1 MPLKPLYMDELVYQ
15 PAEDSYL
22 LLRYVERLVEGLV
35 LDMGTGSGVQAL
47 GAASKPGVELVVAVD
62 IDSEAVE
69 EADRNLRAAGLRR
82 RVELLV
88 ADLFSAF
95 RPLRVFNWIVFNPP
109 YLPSEGAVDEISW
122 AGGPRGGE
130 VIECFLRD
138 ASSYLRGDGGILLVY
153 STLTGLGDGVFNGY
167 RVEVLEVLP
176 LFYERLLCVCL
187 RPS

>member
-1 MPLKPLYMDELVYQ
+1 MDGLVYQ
-15 PAEDSYL
+15 PAEDSHL

-47 GAASKPGVELVVAVD
+47 GAASKPDVELVVAVD
-62 IDSEAVE
+62 IDPEAVG

-82 RVELLV
+82 RVELLI

-95 RPLRVFNWIVFNPP
+95 RPLGLFNWIVFNPP
-109 YLPSEGAVDEISW
+109 YLPSEGAVDEVSW

-130 VIECFLRD
+130 VIERFLRD
-138 ASSYLRGDGGILLVY
+138 ASRYLRGDGGILLVY
-153 STLTGLGDGVFNGY
+153 STLTGLDEEAFKGY
-167 RVEVLEVLP
+167 GVEVLEVLP

>member
-1 MPLKPLYMDELVYQ
+1 MDGLVYQ

-47 GAASKPGVELVVAVD
+47 GAASKPDVELVVAVD
-62 IDSEAVE
+62 IDPEAVG
-69 EADRNLRAAGLRR
+69 EADRNLRRAGLRH
-82 RVELLV
+82 RVELV
-88 ADLFSAF
+88 VSDLFSAF
-95 RPLRVFNWIVFNPP
+95 RPIGLFKWIVFNPP
-109 YLPSEGAVDEISW
+109 YLPSEGAVDEVSW

-130 VIECFLRD
+130 VIERFLRE
-138 ASSYLRGDGGILLVY
+138 ASRYLRGDGGILLVY
-153 STLTGLGDGVFNGY
+153 STLTDLDEEAFKGY
-167 RVEVLEVLP
+167 GVEVLEVLP